1 MKSDKVII
9 GVFVVAILGALA
21 YLIYDTVT
29 MKPTT
34 TMMSNMM
41 PTMMPTMMQSTTQQM
56 KPVKEGFE
64 VVAGE
69 PVDQAETNKPV
80 PNAPMPG
87 GNLVSSLPSE
97 CYPKE
102 VLTSADLLPAD
113 ANSLWAQVNPSGQ
126 GSLADQNFL
135 TAGFHIG
142 INTVGQTLRNANRQ
156 LRSET
161 PCPQLAVS
169 PWLNTTIEPDLM
181 RQPLEIGCGSP

>member
-1 MKSDKVII
+1 MKSDKVFIS
-9 GVFVVAILGALA
+9 VVVVAILGALA

-29 MKPTT
+29 MKTSTAPMATLYPAST
-34 TMMSNMM
+34 LMSQMA
-41 PTMMPTMMQSTTQQM
+41 PMQQ
-56 KPVKEGFE
+56 VREGFE

-69 PVDQAETNKPV
+69 PVEQAETPKPV
-80 PNAPMPG
+80 PGAPMSNG
-87 GNLVSSLPSE
+87 GVVSSLPSE

-142 INTVGQTLRNANRQ
+142 INTVGQSLRNANRQ
-156 LRSET
+156 LRSE
-161 PCPQLAVS
+161 PANPQVAVS

-181 RQPLEIGCGSP
+181 RQPLEIGCGAP